1 MPSGDWRTAS
11 DRTSAVVGRTCP
23 REKKVDC
30 SNSTFSSCGKQ
41 PRSNVTDNMQGEQEW
56 GMGSAHFANHVVP
69 PGSCRHFSGKRSA
82 GASGSRSSKLV
93 RIMSARASGRTRST
107 KKFEA
112 DAASLTRS
120 DKLLV
125 AQAVFEYGDAWAE
138 IAEKLAQHSLISRP
152 ASFTPQVASFCL

>member
-11 DRTSAVVGRTCP
+11 DRTSAAVGRTCP

-41 PRSNVTDNMQGEQEW
+41 PRSNVTDIGQHAGPHTSRSTW
-56 GMGSAHFANHVVP
+56 YLP

-152 ASFTPQVASFCL
+152 ASFTPQVASSCL